1 MKLKDDPINS
11 KRNLLFFYPSL
22 EIGGLTKNLFSLI
35 NSLSQ
40 KNYNIIFLTYDNIS
54 ENKVGSKLYSFN
66 DKIKVVTPKIKI
78 KTNSRYVKYIFC
90 FFLLFKYLHRNDS
103 LLISFQSNVLAI
115 LASKITNSKIVIRCN
130 TAPSKYITNFLKK
143 FFFKIIYSQSD
154 KILVTSKDFRIEMKK
169 YFNLNSQIHRQ
180 SLDLE
185 GIKIKSK
192 KKLNFKFFKNY
203 KGLKIINVGRLTYQ
217 KDIITLLKSF
227 LELIKTRKA
236 RLLLIGNGT
245 EKENIKLFIKKNK
258 LLKHVRILSFQDN
271 PYKYISLADVKVL
284 SSRFEGNPNI
294 LLEIACLK
302 KLIISSDCK
311 VGPSEIL
318 QKGKGGI
325 LFNVGDSVSLFKIL
339 KKLNL
344 KDSALKEKINISY
357 RYVKNNFKKDI
368 SKKFIEIIKD
378 IK

>member
-1 MKLKDDPINS
+1 
-11 KRNLLFFYPSL
+11 
-22 EIGGLTKNLFSLI
+22 
-35 NSLSQ
+35 
-40 KNYNIIFLTYDNIS
+40 
-54 ENKVGSKLYSFN
+54 
-66 DKIKVVTPKIKI
+66 
-78 KTNSRYVKYIFC
+78 
-90 FFLLFKYLHRNDS
+90 
-103 LLISFQSNVLAI
+103 
-115 LASKITNSKIVIRCN
+115 
-130 TAPSKYITNFLKK
+130 
-143 FFFKIIYSQSD
+143 
-154 KILVTSKDFRIEMKK
+154 MKK

-185 GIKIKSK
+185 DKKIKSK
-192 KKLNFKFFKNY
+192 KKINFKFFKDY

-217 KDIITLLKSF
+217 KDIITLLRSF
-227 LELIKTRKA
+227 LELIKVRKA

-245 EKENIKLFIKKNK
+245 EEENIKLFVKKNK

-302 KLIISSDCK
+302 KLIISSNCK

-357 RYVKNNFKKDI
+357 RYVKNNFEKDI

>member
-11 KRNLLFFYPSL
+11 KKNLLFFYPSL

-40 KNYNIIFLTYDNIS
+40 KNYNIIFLTFDNIS
-54 ENKVGSKLYSFN
+54 ESKVGNKLYSFN
-66 DKIKVVTPKIKI
+66 DKIKVVTPKIRI
-78 KTNSRYVKYIFC
+78 KTNSRYLKYFFC
-90 FFLLFKYLHRNDS
+90 FFLLLKYLYRNDG

-130 TAPSKYITNFLKK
+130 TAPSKYITNFIKK

-154 KILVTSKDFRIEMKK
+154 KILVTSRDFRVEMKK

-192 KKLNFKFFKNY
+192 KKINFKFFKDY

-217 KDIITLLKSF
+217 KDIITLLRSF
-227 LELIKTRKA
+227 LELIKVRKA

-245 EKENIKLFIKKNK
+245 EEENIKLFVKKNK

-302 KLIISSDCK
+302 KLIISSNCK

-357 RYVKNNFKKDI
+357 RYVKNNFEKDI